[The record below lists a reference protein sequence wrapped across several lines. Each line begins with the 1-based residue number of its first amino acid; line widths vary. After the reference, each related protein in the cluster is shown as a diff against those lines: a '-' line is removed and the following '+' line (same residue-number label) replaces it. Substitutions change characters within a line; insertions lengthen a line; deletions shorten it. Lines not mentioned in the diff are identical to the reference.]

1 MLEKEEMSEKSY
13 IDKIIDKMKSADL
26 SKEFIEEF
34 LMKVEQVREGE
45 TGIAIWDEVGD
56 LDPKE
61 DEIDLKEIQ
70 SKYPASK
77 ESLSKLVIIKLNG
90 GLGTSMGLS
99 KAKSLIPIKDGFS
112 FLKII
117 ANQVL
122 YLREKYSV
130 EIPLL
135 LMDSYNTQDDSQLEL
150 ESSGLRQNFP
160 TSFLQ
165 HKVPRILQTD
175 FSPIQTKDPKNDWC
189 PPGHGDIY
197 FTLVETGI
205 LDQLLESGYEVAFLS
220 NGDNLGAT
228 VDSSIVSYFLKSGL
242 DFAMEMTPKTL
253 ADKKGGAIYRKT
265 RDGKFLH
272 YELLE
277 TAQVPKEFEHEFTGM
292 GKFRTF
298 STNNLWINLKSL
310 KERWNQGNF
319 RLSLIV
325 NPKEVDGHNVLQL
338 ETAMGSAVGNF
349 SKFRGI
355 IIPRDRF
362 APVKKTEDYLVR
374 RSDAYQLN
382 EDYSLTMSLT
392 RKKMGLGEPVVSLDD
407 NFYKKIQDF
416 DKRFPFLPSLYACES
431 LEVKGDWLFDLDI
444 TIKGR
449 VVFENTTSSQIK
461 VSSLGKI
468 LFDNESIKK

>member
-1 MLEKEEMSEKSY
+1 MSKETYEE
-13 IDKIIDKMKSADL
+13 KIIEKMKSANL
-26 SKEFIEEF
+26 SQEFIEEF
-34 LMKVEQVREGE
+34 LMKVQQVKDGE
-45 TGIAIWDEVGD
+45 TGIAVWNEVGD

-70 SKYPASK
+70 AKYPATK
-77 ESLSKLVIIKLNG
+77 EALGKLVIIKLNG

-122 YLREKYSV
+122 HLREKYSV

-135 LMDSYNTQDDSQLEL
+135 LMDSFNTQLDSQVEL
-150 ESSGLRQNFP
+150 KTTGLTQKIP

-165 HKVPRILQTD
+165 HKVPRILLKD
-175 FSPIQTKDPKNDWC
+175 YFPIETKDPKDDWC

-205 LDQLLESGYEVAFLS
+205 LDQLIDSGYEVAFLS

-228 VDSSIVSYFLKSGL
+228 VDSSIVSYFLDTGL

-253 ADKKGGAIYRKT
+253 ADKKGGAIYRKI

-310 KERWNQGNF
+310 KARWKQGNF

-325 NPKEVDGHNVLQL
+325 NPKEVEGQNVLQL

-349 SKFRGI
+349 SNFRGI

-382 EDYSLTMSLT
+382 EDYSLTMSLA
-392 RKKMGLGEPVVSLDD
+392 RKKLGLGEPVVSLDD
-407 NFYKKIQDF
+407 SFYKKIQDF
-416 DKRFPFLPSLYACES
+416 DKRLQMLPSLFACES
-431 LEVKGDWLFDLDI
+431 LEVKGDWLFDVDI
-444 TIKGR
+444 TVKGK
-449 VVFENTTSSQIK
+449 VQFENTTGSQMKI
-461 VSSLGKI
+461 SSLGKV
-468 LFDNESIKK
+468 FFEDESIKK